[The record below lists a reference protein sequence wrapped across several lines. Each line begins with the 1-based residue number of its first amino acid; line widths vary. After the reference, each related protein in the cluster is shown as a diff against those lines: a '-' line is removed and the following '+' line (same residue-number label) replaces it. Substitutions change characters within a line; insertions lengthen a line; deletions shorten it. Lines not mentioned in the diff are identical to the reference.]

1 MKSLRIAL
9 PLLLLCFVTSALAAP
24 DAQTSFASL
33 KSLNGTWT
41 GKDSNGKPLQVSF
54 RVTAN
59 GSALMSEINA
69 GPEDMISMFHLD
81 GSRLMLTHYCAAGN
95 QPRMV
100 ATASPDGKTITLD
113 FLDATGVNGTQPGH
127 MERMVLTMPDADH
140 HTEEWDF
147 LQTNGKE
154 MKEVF
159 ELQRMQ

>member
-1 MKSLRIAL
+1 MNLLRLAL
-9 PLLLLCFVTSALAAP
+9 PLFLLCFVATALAAP

-41 GKDSNGKPLQVSF
+41 GKDMNGKPLQVSF

-69 GPEDMISMFHLD
+69 GSEDMISMFHLD
-81 GSRLMLTHYCAAGN
+81 GNRIMLTHYCAAGN

-100 ATASPDGKTITLD
+100 ATASPDGKTVTFE
-113 FLDATGVNGTQPGH
+113 FLDATGITGSQAGH
-127 MERMVLTMPDADH
+127 MQRMVLTMPDADH

-147 LQTNGKE
+147 LQANGKQV
-154 MKEVF
+154 KEVF
-159 ELQRMQ
+159 NLQRMQ